1 MPTIYLMIGVPASG
15 KTTWAKEKLKE
26 LDNAIYVGS
35 DSIRLEL
42 WGNEQ
47 DQQHNRE
54 TFQEVFNRIVK
65 AAKEKKNIIYDATN
79 ISRKEKENILKLL
92 TNDYTKIGVKM
103 STPIKDCYKRNLK
116 RNRTVPE
123 KVIGKMEV
131 RMTYDM
137 DLFDDYLKKKKKGEK
152 LWYIRFT
159 ILKLICILELQ
170 IIIIEMLLKNAA
182 LKKVF
187 FTGCMKWQRI
197 H

>member
-15 KTTWAKEKLKE
+15 KTTWAKEKLKK
-26 LDNAIYVGS
+26 LDNAIYIGS

-42 WGNEQ
+42 WRNEQ

-54 TFQEVFNRIVK
+54 TFQEVFNRIAK

-137 DLFDDYLKKKKKGEK
+137 DLFDDYL
-152 LWYIRFT
+152 
-159 ILKLICILELQ
+159 
-170 IIIIEMLLKNAA
+170 IIY
-182 LKKVF
+182 
-187 FTGCMKWQRI
+187 
-197 H
+197 

>member
-1 MPTIYLMIGVPASG
+1 MLFRS
-15 KTTWAKEKLKE
+15 
-26 LDNAIYVGS
+26 GS

-54 TFQEVFNRIVK
+54 TFQEVFNRIAK

-137 DLFDDYLKKKKKGEK
+137 DLFDDYLIV
-152 LWYIRFT
+152 Y
-159 ILKLICILELQ
+159 
-170 IIIIEMLLKNAA
+170 
-182 LKKVF
+182 
-187 FTGCMKWQRI
+187 
-197 H
+197 

>member
-1 MPTIYLMIGVPASG
+1 MFTFFKEEREMPIIYLMIGVPASG

-26 LDNAIYVGS
+26 LDNAIYIGS

-54 TFQEVFNRIVK
+54 TFQEVFNRIAK
-65 AAKEKKNIIYDATN
+65 AAKEKKNIVYDATN
-79 ISRKEKENILKLL
+79 ISRKEKESILKLL

-137 DLFDDYLKKKKKGEK
+137 DLFDDYLIV
-152 LWYIRFT
+152 Y
-159 ILKLICILELQ
+159 
-170 IIIIEMLLKNAA
+170 
-182 LKKVF
+182 
-187 FTGCMKWQRI
+187 
-197 H
+197 